1 MSDANSDSAADIELK
16 RGFFANLF
24 RMDGRVALITGGH
37 GAIAEAMACALAD
50 LGCEVALAARKEE
63 QCRLIA
69 QRLATDFGCDAAAFR
84 CDISQEPEVTRTVE
98 QVCGRYGRIDV
109 LINNAGTSWWGLPQ
123 DIPLSAW
130 RKVMDVNLT
139 GTFLCCRE
147 VGKRMIASG
156 TAGSIIN
163 VASVGAFLSYRP
175 EAGQVVPYTTS
186 KAAVVH
192 LTQDLAAQWAAHGIR
207 VNAIAPGSMRS
218 GLTETLQE
226 PIQAGLVRSILL
238 NRFGRPSEL
247 VGIVATLA
255 SSAGSF
261 ITGQTFVVDGGQA
274 IA

>member
-207 VNAIAPGSMRS
+207 VNAIAPGSMHS